1 MKRNT
6 HYGLIVRT
14 ISAFLLLFIL
24 SLPLAS
30 CKADGETPGKESG
43 TESEVAYTAYDAPD
57 GLSRRELARS
67 LQSELLPAKETG
79 SEAETLLG
87 GLTPVQYLPQA
98 PQDLVGKRL
107 LLMLMLT
114 EDQYAGSTVFR
125 YTAPQ
130 GNSGEELAIFFGS
143 LENSD
148 GGGYYA
154 LVLKTE
160 YGSMGSFLDESKKGS
175 LLGTVTAVRYIG
187 FNDMLHS
194 SNNISALV
202 NSGKDS
208 AGKDSVI
215 CYGSIEGN
223 GSISAVDG
231 GTRSAPAAE
240 VFESTLARFGLS

>member
-14 ISAFLLLFIL
+14 ISVFLLVFIL
-24 SLPLAS
+24 SLPLGS
-30 CKADGETPGKESG
+30 CIAGKTPT
-43 TESEVAYTAYDAPD
+43 TESSATELVNDGDAD
-57 GLSRRELARS
+57 RVSRRELARS
-67 LQSELLPAKETG
+67 LQSKLRPAKETG

-98 PQDLVGKRL
+98 PQDLVGQRL
-107 LLMLMLT
+107 LLMLT

-154 LVLKTE
+154 LILKTE

-175 LLGTVTAVRYIG
+175 LRGTVTAVRYIG

>member
-14 ISAFLLLFIL
+14 ISVFLLVFIL
-24 SLPLAS
+24 SLPLGS
-30 CKADGETPGKESG
+30 CIAGKNPT
-43 TESEVAYTAYDAPD
+43 TESSATETELVNDGDAD
-57 GLSRRELARS
+57 RVSRRELARS
-67 LQSELLPAKETG
+67 LQSKLLPAKETG

-98 PQDLVGKRL
+98 PQDLVGHRL
-107 LLMLMLT
+107 FLMLT

-175 LLGTVTAVRYIG
+175 LRGTVTAVRYIG

-194 SNNISALV
+194 SNNISALAS
-202 NSGKDS
+202 SGKAS

>member
-14 ISAFLLLFIL
+14 ISVFLLVFIL
-24 SLPLAS
+24 SLPLGS
-30 CKADGETPGKESG
+30 CIAGKNPT
-43 TESEVAYTAYDAPD
+43 TESSATELVNDGDAD
-57 GLSRRELARS
+57 RVSRRELARS
-67 LQSELLPAKETG
+67 LQSGLLPAKETG

-98 PQDLVGKRL
+98 PQDLVGQRL
-107 LLMLMLT
+107 FLMLT

-175 LLGTVTAVRYIG
+175 LRGTVTAVRYIG

>member
-14 ISAFLLLFIL
+14 ISVFLLVFIL
-24 SLPLAS
+24 SLPLGS
-30 CKADGETPGKESG
+30 CIAGKNPT
-43 TESEVAYTAYDAPD
+43 TESSATELVNDGDAD
-57 GLSRRELARS
+57 RVSRRELARS
-67 LQSELLPAKETG
+67 LQSKLLPAKETG

-98 PQDLVGKRL
+98 PQDLVGQRL
-107 LLMLMLT
+107 FLMLT

-194 SNNISALV
+194 SNNISALAS
-202 NSGKDS
+202 SGKAS

>member
-14 ISAFLLLFIL
+14 ISVFLLVFIL
-24 SLPLAS
+24 SLPLGS
-30 CKADGETPGKESG
+30 CIAGKNPT
-43 TESEVAYTAYDAPD
+43 TESSATELVNDGDAD
-57 GLSRRELARS
+57 RVSRRELARS
-67 LQSELLPAKETG
+67 LQSGLLPAKETG
-79 SEAETLLG
+79 SEAETLPG

-98 PQDLVGKRL
+98 PQDLVGQRL
-107 LLMLMLT
+107 FLMLT

-154 LVLKTE
+154 LILKTE

-175 LLGTVTAVRYIG
+175 LRGTVTAVRYIG

-202 NSGKDS
+202 NSGNDS

-223 GSISAVDG
+223 GSISTVDG

>member
-14 ISAFLLLFIL
+14 ISVFLLVFIL
-24 SLPLAS
+24 SLPLGS
-30 CKADGETPGKESG
+30 CIAGKNPT
-43 TESEVAYTAYDAPD
+43 TESSATELVNDGDAD
-57 GLSRRELARS
+57 RVSRRELARS
-67 LQSELLPAKETG
+67 LQSKLLPAKETG
-79 SEAETLLG
+79 SEAETLPG

-98 PQDLVGKRL
+98 PQDLVGQRL

-175 LLGTVTAVRYIG
+175 LRGTVTAVRYIG

>member
-14 ISAFLLLFIL
+14 ISVFLLVFIL
-24 SLPLAS
+24 SLPLGS
-30 CKADGETPGKESG
+30 CIAGKNPT
-43 TESEVAYTAYDAPD
+43 TESSATELVNDGDAD
-57 GLSRRELARS
+57 RVSRRELARS
-67 LQSELLPAKETG
+67 LQSKLLPAKETG

-98 PQDLVGKRL
+98 PQDLVGQRL
-107 LLMLMLT
+107 FLMLMLT

-175 LLGTVTAVRYIG
+175 LRGTVTAVRYIG

>member
-14 ISAFLLLFIL
+14 ISVFLLVFIL
-24 SLPLAS
+24 SLPLGS
-30 CKADGETPGKESG
+30 CIAGKNPT
-43 TESEVAYTAYDAPD
+43 TESSATELVNDGDAD
-57 GLSRRELARS
+57 RVSRRELARS

-79 SEAETLLG
+79 SEAETLPG

-107 LLMLMLT
+107 FLMLT
-114 EDQYAGSTVFR
+114 GDQYAGSTVFR

-154 LVLKTE
+154 LILKTE

-175 LLGTVTAVRYIG
+175 LRGTVTAVRYIG

>member
-14 ISAFLLLFIL
+14 ISVFLLVFIL
-24 SLPLAS
+24 SLPLGS
-30 CKADGETPGKESG
+30 CIAGKNPT
-43 TESEVAYTAYDAPD
+43 TESSATELVNDGDAD
-57 GLSRRELARS
+57 RVSRRELARS
-67 LQSELLPAKETG
+67 LQSKLLPAKETG

-98 PQDLVGKRL
+98 PQDLVGQRL
-107 LLMLMLT
+107 FLMLT

-175 LLGTVTAVRYIG
+175 LRGTVTAVRYIG

-194 SNNISALV
+194 SNNIFALV

>member
-14 ISAFLLLFIL
+14 ISVFLLVFIL
-24 SLPLAS
+24 SLPLGS
-30 CKADGETPGKESG
+30 CIAGKNPT
-43 TESEVAYTAYDAPD
+43 TESSATELVNDGDAD
-57 GLSRRELARS
+57 RVSRRELARS
-67 LQSELLPAKETG
+67 LQSKLLPAKETG

-107 LLMLMLT
+107 LLMLT
-114 EDQYAGSTVFR
+114 GDQYAGSTVFR

-130 GNSGEELAIFFGS
+130 GNSGEEPAIFFGS

-175 LLGTVTAVRYIG
+175 LRGTVTAVRYIG

>member
-14 ISAFLLLFIL
+14 ISVFLLVFIL
-24 SLPLAS
+24 SLPLGS
-30 CKADGETPGKESG
+30 CIAGKNPT
-43 TESEVAYTAYDAPD
+43 TESSATELENDGDAD
-57 GLSRRELARS
+57 RVSRRELARS
-67 LQSELLPAKETG
+67 LQSKLLPAKETG
-79 SEAETLLG
+79 SEAETLPG

-98 PQDLVGKRL
+98 PQDLVGQRL
-107 LLMLMLT
+107 LLMLT
-114 EDQYAGSTVFR
+114 GDQYAGNTVFR

-175 LLGTVTAVRYIG
+175 LRGTVTAVRYIG

>member
-14 ISAFLLLFIL
+14 ISVFLLVFIL

-30 CKADGETPGKESG
+30 CKADGGTPGKESG

-57 GLSRRELARS
+57 GLSRRDLARS
-67 LQSELLPAKETG
+67 LQSGLLPAKETG
-79 SEAETLLG
+79 SEAETLPG

-98 PQDLVGKRL
+98 PQDLVGQRL
-107 LLMLMLT
+107 LLMLT

-143 LENSD
+143 LESSD

-154 LVLKTE
+154 LILKTE

-175 LLGTVTAVRYIG
+175 LRGTVTAVRYIG

-194 SNNISALV
+194 SNDISALAS
-202 NSGKDS
+202 SGKAS

>member
-14 ISAFLLLFIL
+14 ISVFLLVFIL
-24 SLPLAS
+24 SLPLGS
-30 CKADGETPGKESG
+30 CIAGKNPT
-43 TESEVAYTAYDAPD
+43 TESSATELENDGDAD
-57 GLSRRELARS
+57 RVSRRELARS
-67 LQSELLPAKETG
+67 LQSKLLPAKETG
-79 SEAETLLG
+79 SEAETLSG

-98 PQDLVGKRL
+98 PQDLVGQRL
-107 LLMLMLT
+107 LLMLT

-143 LENSD
+143 LESSD

-154 LVLKTE
+154 LILKTE

-175 LLGTVTAVRYIG
+175 LRGTVTAVRYIG

-194 SNNISALV
+194 SNDISALV
-202 NSGKDS
+202 NSGNDS

>member
-14 ISAFLLLFIL
+14 ISVFLLVFIL
-24 SLPLAS
+24 SLPLGS
-30 CKADGETPGKESG
+30 CIAGKNPTTESSG
-43 TESEVAYTAYDAPD
+43 TELVNDGDAD
-57 GLSRRELARS
+57 RVSRRELARS
-67 LQSELLPAKETG
+67 LQSGLLPAKETG
-79 SEAETLLG
+79 SEAETLPG

-98 PQDLVGKRL
+98 PQGLVGHRL
-107 LLMLMLT
+107 FLMLT

-154 LVLKTE
+154 LILKTE

-175 LLGTVTAVRYIG
+175 LRGTVTAVRYIG

-202 NSGKDS
+202 NSGKAS

>member
-14 ISAFLLLFIL
+14 ISVFLLVFIL
-24 SLPLAS
+24 SLPLGS
-30 CKADGETPGKESG
+30 CIAGKNPT
-43 TESEVAYTAYDAPD
+43 TESSATELVNDGDAD
-57 GLSRRELARS
+57 RVSRRELARS
-67 LQSELLPAKETG
+67 LQSKLLPAKETG

-98 PQDLVGKRL
+98 PQDLVGQRL
-107 LLMLMLT
+107 FLMLT

-160 YGSMGSFLDESKKGS
+160 YGSMGSFLDESKTGS
-175 LLGTVTAVRYIG
+175 LRGTVTAVRYIG

>member
-14 ISAFLLLFIL
+14 ISVFLLVFIL
-24 SLPLAS
+24 SLPLGS
-30 CKADGETPGKESG
+30 CIAGKNPT
-43 TESEVAYTAYDAPD
+43 TESSATELVNDGDAD
-57 GLSRRELARS
+57 RVSRRELARS
-67 LQSELLPAKETG
+67 LQSKLLPAKETG

-98 PQDLVGKRL
+98 PQDLVGHRL
-107 LLMLMLT
+107 FLMLT
-114 EDQYAGSTVFR
+114 GDQYAGNTVFR

-130 GNSGEELAIFFGS
+130 GNSGEDLAIFFGS

-175 LLGTVTAVRYIG
+175 LRGTVTAVRYIG

-194 SNNISALV
+194 SNDISALV
-202 NSGKDS
+202 NSGKAS

>member
-14 ISAFLLLFIL
+14 ISVFLLVFIL
-24 SLPLAS
+24 SLPLGS
-30 CKADGETPGKESG
+30 CIAGKNPT
-43 TESEVAYTAYDAPD
+43 TESSATESATELVNDGDAD
-57 GLSRRELARS
+57 RVSRRELARS
-67 LQSELLPAKETG
+67 LQSKLLPAKETG

-107 LLMLMLT
+107 LLMLT
-114 EDQYAGSTVFR
+114 GDQYAGSTVFR

-154 LVLKTE
+154 LILKTE

-175 LLGTVTAVRYIG
+175 LRGTVTAVQYIG
-187 FNDMLHS
+187 LNDMLHS
-194 SNNISALV
+194 SNDISALAS
-202 NSGKDS
+202 SGKAS

>member
-14 ISAFLLLFIL
+14 ISVFLLVFIL
-24 SLPLAS
+24 SLPLGS
-30 CKADGETPGKESG
+30 CIAGKNPT
-43 TESEVAYTAYDAPD
+43 TESSTTELVNDGDAD
-57 GLSRRELARS
+57 RVSRRELARS
-67 LQSELLPAKETG
+67 LQSGLLPAKETG
-79 SEAETLLG
+79 SEAETLPG

-98 PQDLVGKRL
+98 PQDLVGQRL
-107 LLMLMLT
+107 FLMLT
-114 EDQYAGSTVFR
+114 GDQYAGNTVFR

-175 LLGTVTAVRYIG
+175 LRGTVTAVRYIG

-202 NSGKDS
+202 NSGKAS

>member
-14 ISAFLLLFIL
+14 ISVFLLVFIL

-30 CKADGETPGKESG
+30 CKADGETPGKKSG

-57 GLSRRELARS
+57 GLSRRDLARS
-67 LQSELLPAKETG
+67 LQSGLLPAKETG

-98 PQDLVGKRL
+98 PQDLVGQRL
-107 LLMLMLT
+107 FLRLT
-114 EDQYAGSTVFR
+114 GDQYAGSTVFR

-175 LLGTVTAVRYIG
+175 LRGTVTAVRYIG

-194 SNNISALV
+194 SNDISALV
-202 NSGKDS
+202 NSGKAS

-223 GSISAVDG
+223 GSISTVDG

>member
-14 ISAFLLLFIL
+14 ISVFLLVFIL
-24 SLPLAS
+24 SLPLGS
-30 CKADGETPGKESG
+30 CITGKNPT
-43 TESEVAYTAYDAPD
+43 TESSATELVNDGDAD
-57 GLSRRELARS
+57 RVSRRELARS
-67 LQSELLPAKETG
+67 LQSKLLPAKETG

-98 PQDLVGKRL
+98 PQDLVGHRL
-107 LLMLMLT
+107 FLMLT
-114 EDQYAGSTVFR
+114 GDQYAGNTVFR

-175 LLGTVTAVRYIG
+175 LRGTVTAVRYIG

>member
-14 ISAFLLLFIL
+14 ISVFLLVFIL
-24 SLPLAS
+24 SLPLGS
-30 CKADGETPGKESG
+30 CIAGKNPT
-43 TESEVAYTAYDAPD
+43 TESSATELVNDGDAD
-57 GLSRRELARS
+57 RVSRRELARS
-67 LQSELLPAKETG
+67 LQSKLLPAKETG

-98 PQDLVGKRL
+98 PQDLVGHRL
-107 LLMLMLT
+107 FLMLT

-160 YGSMGSFLDESKKGS
+160 YGSIGSFLDESKKGS
-175 LLGTVTAVRYIG
+175 LRGTVMAVRYIG

-194 SNNISALV
+194 SNDISALAS
-202 NSGKDS
+202 SGKAS

>member
-14 ISAFLLLFIL
+14 ISVFLLVFIL
-24 SLPLAS
+24 SLPLGS
-30 CKADGETPGKESG
+30 CIAGKNPT
-43 TESEVAYTAYDAPD
+43 TESSATELVNDGDAD
-57 GLSRRELARS
+57 RVSRRELARS
-67 LQSELLPAKETG
+67 LQSKLLPAKETG

-98 PQDLVGKRL
+98 PQDLVGQRL
-107 LLMLMLT
+107 FLMLT

>member
-6 HYGLIVRT
+6 RYGLMVRT
-14 ISAFLLLFIL
+14 SSVVLLVFIL
-24 SLPLAS
+24 SLPLGS
-30 CKADGETPGKESG
+30 CIAGKNPT
-43 TESEVAYTAYDAPD
+43 TESSATELVNDGDAD
-57 GLSRRELARS
+57 RVSRRELARS
-67 LQSELLPAKETG
+67 LQSKLLPAKETG

-98 PQDLVGKRL
+98 PQDLVGQRL
-107 LLMLMLT
+107 FLMLT

-175 LLGTVTAVRYIG
+175 LRGTVTAVRYIG

>member
-14 ISAFLLLFIL
+14 ISAFLLVFIL
-24 SLPLAS
+24 SLPLGS
-30 CKADGETPGKESG
+30 CIAGKNPT
-43 TESEVAYTAYDAPD
+43 TESSATELVNDGDAYRV
-57 GLSRRELARS
+57 SRRELARS
-67 LQSELLPAKETG
+67 LQSKLLPAKETG
-79 SEAETLLG
+79 SEAETLPG

-107 LLMLMLT
+107 LLMLT
-114 EDQYAGSTVFR
+114 GDQYAGSTVFR

-130 GNSGEELAIFFGS
+130 ENSGEELAIFFGS

-154 LVLKTE
+154 LILKTE

-175 LLGTVTAVRYIG
+175 LRGTVTAVRYIG

-194 SNNISALV
+194 SNDISALAS
-202 NSGKDS
+202 SGKAS

>member
-14 ISAFLLLFIL
+14 ISVFLLVFIL
-24 SLPLAS
+24 LLPLAS

-79 SEAETLLG
+79 SEAETLPG

-98 PQDLVGKRL
+98 PQDLVGQRL
-107 LLMLMLT
+107 LLMLT
-114 EDQYAGSTVFR
+114 GDQYAGSTVFR

-130 GNSGEELAIFFGS
+130 GNNGEELAIFFGS

-175 LLGTVTAVRYIG
+175 LRGTVTAVRYIG

-194 SNNISALV
+194 SNNISALAS
-202 NSGKDS
+202 SGKAS

>member
-6 HYGLIVRT
+6 HYELIVRT
-14 ISAFLLLFIL
+14 ISVFLLVFIL
-24 SLPLAS
+24 SLPLGS
-30 CKADGETPGKESG
+30 CIAGKNPT
-43 TESEVAYTAYDAPD
+43 TESSATELVNDGDAD
-57 GLSRRELARS
+57 RVSRRELARS
-67 LQSELLPAKETG
+67 LQSKLLPAKETG
-79 SEAETLLG
+79 SEAETLPG

-98 PQDLVGKRL
+98 PQDLVGQRL
-107 LLMLMLT
+107 FLMLT

-175 LLGTVTAVRYIG
+175 LRGTVAAVRYIG

>member
-14 ISAFLLLFIL
+14 ISVFLLVFIL

-67 LQSELLPAKETG
+67 LQSGLLPAKETG

-98 PQDLVGKRL
+98 PQDLVGQRL
-107 LLMLMLT
+107 FLMLT
-114 EDQYAGSTVFR
+114 GDQYAGSTVFR

-143 LENSD
+143 LESSD

-154 LVLKTE
+154 LILKTE

-175 LLGTVTAVRYIG
+175 LRGTVTAVRYIG

-194 SNNISALV
+194 SNDISALAS
-202 NSGKDS
+202 SGKAS

>member
-14 ISAFLLLFIL
+14 ISVFLLVFIL
-24 SLPLAS
+24 SLPLGS
-30 CKADGETPGKESG
+30 CIAGKNPT
-43 TESEVAYTAYDAPD
+43 TESSATELVNDGDAD
-57 GLSRRELARS
+57 RVSRRELARS
-67 LQSELLPAKETG
+67 LQSGLLPAKETG

-107 LLMLMLT
+107 LLMLT
-114 EDQYAGSTVFR
+114 GDQYAGNTVFR

-154 LVLKTE
+154 LILKTE

-175 LLGTVTAVRYIG
+175 LRGTVTAVRYIG

>member
-14 ISAFLLLFIL
+14 ISVFLLVFIL
-24 SLPLAS
+24 SLPLGS
-30 CKADGETPGKESG
+30 CIAGKNPT
-43 TESEVAYTAYDAPD
+43 TESSATELVNEGDAD
-57 GLSRRELARS
+57 RVSRRELARS
-67 LQSELLPAKETG
+67 LQSKLLPAKETG

-98 PQDLVGKRL
+98 PQDLVGQRL
-107 LLMLMLT
+107 FLMLT

-154 LVLKTE
+154 LILKTE

-175 LLGTVTAVRYIG
+175 LRGTVTAVRYIG

-194 SNNISALV
+194 SNDISALV
-202 NSGKDS
+202 NSGKAS

>member
-14 ISAFLLLFIL
+14 ISVFLLVFIL

-30 CKADGETPGKESG
+30 CKADGGTPGKESG

-67 LQSELLPAKETG
+67 LQSKLLPAKETG
-79 SEAETLLG
+79 SEAETLSG

-98 PQDLVGKRL
+98 PQDLVGQRL
-107 LLMLMLT
+107 LLMLT

-143 LENSD
+143 LESSD

-154 LVLKTE
+154 LILKTE

-175 LLGTVTAVRYIG
+175 LRGTVTAVRYIG

-194 SNNISALV
+194 SNDISALV
-202 NSGKDS
+202 NSGNDS

>member
-14 ISAFLLLFIL
+14 ISVFLLVFIL
-24 SLPLAS
+24 SLPLGS
-30 CKADGETPGKESG
+30 CIAGKNPT
-43 TESEVAYTAYDAPD
+43 TESSATELVNDGDAD
-57 GLSRRELARS
+57 RVSRRELARS
-67 LQSELLPAKETG
+67 LQSGLLPAKETG
-79 SEAETLLG
+79 SEAETLPG

-98 PQDLVGKRL
+98 PQDLVGQRL
-107 LLMLMLT
+107 FLMLMLT

>member
-6 HYGLIVRT
+6 HYGLRVRT
-14 ISAFLLLFIL
+14 ISVFLLVFIL
-24 SLPLAS
+24 SLPLGS
-30 CKADGETPGKESG
+30 CIAGKNPT
-43 TESEVAYTAYDAPD
+43 TESSATELVNDGDAD
-57 GLSRRELARS
+57 RVSRRELARS
-67 LQSELLPAKETG
+67 LQSKLLPAKETG

-98 PQDLVGKRL
+98 PQDLVGQRL
-107 LLMLMLT
+107 FLMLT

-130 GNSGEELAIFFGS
+130 ENSGEELAIFFGS

-175 LLGTVTAVRYIG
+175 LRGTVTAVRYIG

>member
-14 ISAFLLLFIL
+14 ISVFLLVFIL
-24 SLPLAS
+24 SLPLGS
-30 CKADGETPGKESG
+30 CIAGKNPT
-43 TESEVAYTAYDAPD
+43 TESSATESATELVNDGDAD
-57 GLSRRELARS
+57 RVSRRELARS
-67 LQSELLPAKETG
+67 LQSKLLPAKETG

-98 PQDLVGKRL
+98 PQDLVGQRL
-107 LLMLMLT
+107 FLMLT
-114 EDQYAGSTVFR
+114 GDQYAGSTVFR

-175 LLGTVTAVRYIG
+175 LRGTVTAVRYIG

-194 SNNISALV
+194 SNDISALV

>member
-14 ISAFLLLFIL
+14 ISVFLLVFIL
-24 SLPLAS
+24 SLPLGS
-30 CKADGETPGKESG
+30 CIAGKNPT
-43 TESEVAYTAYDAPD
+43 TESSATELVNDGDAD
-57 GLSRRELARS
+57 RVSRRELARS
-67 LQSELLPAKETG
+67 LQSGLLPAKETG
-79 SEAETLLG
+79 SEAETLPG

-154 LVLKTE
+154 LILKTE

-175 LLGTVTAVRYIG
+175 LRGTVTAVRYIG

>member
-14 ISAFLLLFIL
+14 ISVFLLVFIL
-24 SLPLAS
+24 SLPLGS
-30 CKADGETPGKESG
+30 CIAGKNPT
-43 TESEVAYTAYDAPD
+43 TESSATELVNDGDAD
-57 GLSRRELARS
+57 RVSRRELARS

-79 SEAETLLG
+79 SEAETLPG

-98 PQDLVGKRL
+98 PQDLVGQRL
-107 LLMLMLT
+107 LLMLT
-114 EDQYAGSTVFR
+114 GDQYAGSTVFR

-130 GNSGEELAIFFGS
+130 ENSGEELAIFFGS

-175 LLGTVTAVRYIG
+175 LRGTVTAVRYIG

-194 SNNISALV
+194 SNDISALV
-202 NSGKDS
+202 NSGKAS

>member
-14 ISAFLLLFIL
+14 ISVFLLVFIL
-24 SLPLAS
+24 SLPLGS
-30 CKADGETPGKESG
+30 CIVGKNPT
-43 TESEVAYTAYDAPD
+43 TESSATELVNDGDAD
-57 GLSRRELARS
+57 RVSRRELARS
-67 LQSELLPAKETG
+67 LQSGLLPAKETG

-98 PQDLVGKRL
+98 PQDLVGQRL
-107 LLMLMLT
+107 FLMLT

-175 LLGTVTAVRYIG
+175 LRGTVTAVRYIG

>member
-14 ISAFLLLFIL
+14 ISVFLLVFIL

-43 TESEVAYTAYDAPD
+43 TESEVAYTAYTVPD

-67 LQSELLPAKETG
+67 LQSGLLPAKETG

-107 LLMLMLT
+107 LLMLT
-114 EDQYAGSTVFR
+114 GDQYAGSTVFR

-175 LLGTVTAVRYIG
+175 LRGTVTAVRYIG

>member
-14 ISAFLLLFIL
+14 ISVFLLVFIL
-24 SLPLAS
+24 SLPLGS
-30 CKADGETPGKESG
+30 CIAGKNPT
-43 TESEVAYTAYDAPD
+43 TESSATELVNGGDAD
-57 GLSRRELARS
+57 RVSRRELARS
-67 LQSELLPAKETG
+67 LQSELLPACFLG
-79 SEAETLLG
+79 REAETLPG

>member
-14 ISAFLLLFIL
+14 ISVFLLVFIL
-24 SLPLAS
+24 SLPLGS
-30 CKADGETPGKESG
+30 CIAGKNPT
-43 TESEVAYTAYDAPD
+43 TESSATELVNDGDAD
-57 GLSRRELARS
+57 RVSRRELARS
-67 LQSELLPAKETG
+67 LQSKLLPAKETG
-79 SEAETLLG
+79 SEAETLPG

-107 LLMLMLT
+107 FLMLT

-154 LVLKTE
+154 LILKTE

-175 LLGTVTAVRYIG
+175 LRGTVTAVRYIG

-194 SNNISALV
+194 SNDISALV
-202 NSGKDS
+202 NSGKAS